1 MRQVTRDLTQAEHEC
16 QQLAQPQRDLQAHIR
31 RTTCSPVFLF
41 NFYKLISVMVQ
52 SWYHFY
58 AGVRNE
64 LGKLE
69 DVNNQMLLKLREHSR
84 HAHAAV
90 LWLRNNKEQFRGKI
104 HEPIMTV
111 VRASFNTCRVS
122 IG

>member
-1 MRQVTRDLTQAEHEC
+1 MPATCAAATRSPSTHPTYDLLASVFVEFSLTQLC
-16 QQLAQPQRDLQAHIR
+16 
-31 RTTCSPVFLF
+31 
-41 NFYKLISVMVQ
+41 YGK